1 MRDFTFHNPTKVLFG
16 KNKIEE
22 FGTTI
27 KNIGVTK
34 VLFLYGKGSIFNN
47 RVYER
52 TAKMLKQ
59 NEIDFV
65 ELGGVKAN
73 PVLSKVREGI
83 KIVKD
88 ENIDG
93 ILAVGGGSVIDSAKA
108 IAAGALFKG
117 DVWDLFEGKTF
128 FTDSLP
134 IFTILTISATGSEMN
149 PFAVITKE
157 DEKKKWPFS
166 AGEASFPKA
175 TVIEPE
181 IQFTLPSEQTANGA
195 VDAIAHVLELYFDGT
210 ENVDIQDEI
219 AEGLIRDIIKHSKI
233 LIDEPENYNS
243 RAELAWCATLAL
255 NGINS
260 AGRSGGDWATHT
272 LEHSLSAYYD
282 IAHGAGLAIMFPA
295 WIKYVYRTKPDRFV
309 KLARNVFGIEDNDIS
324 VTINK
329 LIDNLKEYF
338 KALKAP
344 TQLEDIGVN
353 ESDIEKLTANASMR
367 LPVGKLRKLNKN
379 DIREIFRL
387 AL

>member
-1 MRDFTFHNPTKVLFG
+1 MRDFIFYNPTKVLFG
-16 KNKIEE
+16 KNKIKEL
-22 FGTTI
+22 GGMI
-27 KNIGVTK
+27 KNSGVTK

-47 RVYER
+47 GVYER
-52 TAKMLKQ
+52 TAEMLKQ
-59 NEIDFV
+59 SGIDFV

-73 PVLSKVREGI
+73 PVLSKVREAI
-83 KIVKD
+83 ELVRA
-88 ENIDG
+88 ENVNG

-108 IAAGALFKG
+108 VGAGTLFEG
-117 DVWDLFEGKTF
+117 DIWDLFEGKSL

-149 PFAVITKE
+149 PFAVVTKE

-166 AGEASFPKA
+166 AGEASFPKV

-181 IQFTLPSEQTANGA
+181 IQFTLPSAQTANGA
-195 VDAIAHVLELYFDGT
+195 IDAIAHVFELYFDGT

-219 AEGLIRDIIKHSKI
+219 AEGLIRNIMKHSKI
-233 LIDEPENYNS
+233 LIDEPTNYNS
-243 RAELAWCATLAL
+243 RAELAWCATMAL

-295 WIKYVYRTKPDRFV
+295 WIKYVYQTKPERFI
-309 KLARNVFGIEDNDIS
+309 KLARNVFNINEDDIPL
-324 VTINK
+324 TINELTAK
-329 LIDNLKEYF
+329 LKKYF
-338 KALKAP
+338 KSIGAP
-344 TQLEDIGVN
+344 TQLGDIGVG
-353 ESDIEKLTANASMR
+353 EAEIEKLTDNASLR
-367 LPVGKLRKLNKN
+367 LPIGRLRKLNRN
-379 DIREIFRL
+379 DIREIFKL

>member
-1 MRDFTFHNPTKVLFG
+1 MRDFTFYNPTKVLFG

-22 FGTTI
+22 LGANL
-27 KNIGVTK
+27 KKSGVTK

-47 RVYER
+47 GVYER

-59 NEIDFV
+59 NGIDFV

-73 PVLSKVREGI
+73 PVLSKVREAI
-83 KIVKD
+83 ELVRAENVK
-88 ENIDG
+88 G

-108 IAAGALFKG
+108 IGAGAMFEG
-117 DVWDLFEGKTF
+117 EVWDLFEGKSF
-128 FTDSLP
+128 FAKSLP

-157 DEKKKWPFS
+157 DEKKKWAFT
-166 AGEASFPKA
+166 AGNASFPKV
-175 TVIEPE
+175 TVIEPK
-181 IQFTLPSEQTANGA
+181 IQFSLPPAQTANGA

-219 AEGLIRDIIKHSKI
+219 AEGLIRDIMKHSKI
-233 LIDEPENYNS
+233 LIDEPDNYDS

-295 WIKYVYRTKPDRFV
+295 WIKYVYQTKPERFI
-309 KLARNVFGIEDNDIS
+309 KLARNVFGVEDDNIS
-324 VTINK
+324 ETINK
-329 LIDNLKEYF
+329 LTTKLQEYF
-338 KALKAP
+338 KSIGAP
-344 TQLEDIGVN
+344 THLSDIGVD
-353 ESDIEKLTANASMR
+353 ESEIEKLTENASMR
-367 LPVGKLRKLNKN
+367 LPVGRLRKLNKD